1 MFTKIKNFFHITVLM
16 NLYSLRNFLTGNGAV
31 WLKLNTNDL
40 ENMVE
45 KAVAYKSLKLEGK
58 NVLDLGCG
66 TGTMLSYLTR
76 EEKCV
81 PYGVDLI
88 RLNIH
93 QCRKKMKDGQFS
105 RQDIINYLDET
116 EKKFDLVI
124 LYGVIG
130 CFTVD
135 KQRVIIDKI
144 SNLLNSG
151 GVLWIGANIY
161 TDSSYKFQTYPVP
174 RGFYEEICDGD
185 NSLDLEEISEKEIF
199 GSVKYD
205 PNQTTVLLTKTS
217 IGTSD
222 E

>member
-1 MFTKIKNFFHITVLM
+1 M
-16 NLYSLRNFLTGNGAV
+16 NIYSLRNLLTGRGAV
-31 WLKLNTNDL
+31 WLKLDTLDL
-40 ENMVE
+40 ENMV
-45 KAVAYKSLKLEGK
+45 KKTVKHKSLELDGK
-58 NVLDLGCG
+58 KVLDLGCG
-66 TGTMLSYLTR
+66 TGTMLHYLQR
-76 EEKCV
+76 EEKCI
-81 PYGVDLI
+81 PYGVDII

-93 QCRKKMKDGQFS
+93 QCRKKMKDGQFF

-144 SNLLNSG
+144 SNRLNSG

-174 RGFYEEICDGD
+174 RGFYEEICK
-185 NSLDLEEISEKEIF
+185 NNKSLELEEFSEAEVF
-199 GSVKYD
+199 GNKKYD
-205 PNQTTVLLTKTS
+205 PNQTTVLLTKNV
-217 IGTSD
+217 
-222 E
+222 

>member
-16 NLYSLRNFLTGNGAV
+16 NIYSLRNFLTGNGAV
-31 WLKLNTNDL
+31 WLKLNTTDL

-45 KAVAYKSLKLEGK
+45 KTVVHESLKLKGK

-76 EEKCV
+76 EEKCL

-93 QCRKKMKDGQFS
+93 QCRKKMKDGQFF
-105 RQDIINYLDET
+105 RQDIINYLDGT

-130 CFTVD
+130 CFTVEQ
-135 KQRVIIDKI
+135 QRKIINKI
-144 SNLLNSG
+144 SSILNTG

-161 TDSSYKFQTYPVP
+161 TDSTYKFQTYPVP

-205 PNQTTVLLTKTS
+205 PTQTSVFLTKS
-217 IGTSD
+217 S

>member
-16 NLYSLRNFLTGNGAV
+16 NLYSFRNLLTGNGAV
-31 WLKLNTNDL
+31 WLKLNTYDL

-45 KAVAYKSLKLEGK
+45 KTVVHKSIQLNGK

-66 TGTMLSYLTR
+66 TGTMLSYLHR
-76 EEKCV
+76 NEKCI

-93 QCRKKMKDGQFS
+93 QCRKKMENGKFFRKDIV
-105 RQDIINYLDET
+105 RYLDET
-116 EKKFDLVI
+116 KEKFDLVI

-130 CFTVD
+130 CFQV
-135 KQRVIIDKI
+135 KQQKEIINKI
-144 SNLLNSG
+144 SKLLNVG
-151 GVLWIGANIY
+151 GVIWIGANIY

-174 RGFYEEICDGD
+174 RGFYEEICEGN

-205 PNQTTVLLTKTS
+205 PNQTTVFLTKNA
-217 IGTSD
+217 
-222 E
+222 

>member
-1 MFTKIKNFFHITVLM
+1 MCIRDRLYPLAVVL
-16 NLYSLRNFLTGNGAV
+16 AV
-31 WLKLNTNDL
+31 WLKLDTSDL
-40 ENMVE
+40 ENMAKKTV
-45 KAVAYKSLKLEGK
+45 KHKSLELDGK
-58 NVLDLGCG
+58 KVLDLGCG
-66 TGTMLSYLTR
+66 TGTMLHYLQR
-76 EEKCV
+76 EEKCI
-81 PYGVDLI
+81 PYGVDII

-93 QCRKKMKDGQFS
+93 QCRKKMKDGQFF

-144 SNLLNSG
+144 SNRLNSG

-174 RGFYEEICDGD
+174 KGFYEEICGADK
-185 NSLDLEEISEKEIF
+185 SFELEVISEKELF

-205 PNQTTVLLTKTS
+205 PNQTSVFLSKST
-217 IGTSD
+217 